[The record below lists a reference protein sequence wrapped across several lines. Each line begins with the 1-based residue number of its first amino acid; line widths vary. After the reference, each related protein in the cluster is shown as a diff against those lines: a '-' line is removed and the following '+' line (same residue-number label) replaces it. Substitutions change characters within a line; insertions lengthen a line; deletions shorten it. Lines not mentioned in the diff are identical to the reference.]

1 MKRTLAR
8 VVKVVL
14 VIVIAAGA
22 SARLLQAQLP
32 QSVGTWLSRGA
43 VADARIGA
51 AAAALADGRTVIAGG
66 RIADGSVTDSVGST
80 TRCRMS

>member
-1 MKRTLAR
+1 MRGTSVALACHGWLYAVVRKFLSPRSDSVKRTLAR

-32 QSVGTWLSRGA
+32 QGVGTWLS
-43 VADARIGA
+43 
-51 AAAALADGRTVIAGG
+51 
-66 RIADGSVTDSVGST
+66 
-80 TRCRMS
+80 TRRRC